1 SSRPIGNIIDK
12 TLQADWNII
21 KAKPVDG
28 SEICKPGEIYDV
40 VLCSPTDNCSGW
52 CGRRCASMGSS
63 VSDETCEPFTNPSD
77 SPNLRC
83 DCCCKP
89 PPSPYSSPSPSP
101 SPDSS
106 PSPSPYSSPS
116 PSPSPDSSP
125 SPSPY
130 SSPPSPSPPT
140 LSCPWKFKIQLPGM
154 PEPCEY
160 TLSSTLSS
168 SSTTAFATSLLYVT

>member
-1 SSRPIGNIIDK
+1 K

-21 KAKPVDG
+21 KTMSVTGA
-28 SEICKPGEIYDV
+28 EICKPGDIYGV
-40 VLCSPTDNCSGW
+40 VACSPTHTCACCTGW
-52 CGRRCASMGSS
+52 CGSRCASMGSS
-63 VSDETCEPFTNPSD
+63 VSDQTCEPIINPSG

-89 PPSPYSSPSPSP
+89 PPSSSPSPSP

-106 PSPSPYSSPS
+106 PSPSP
-116 PSPSPDSSP
+116 DSSA

-140 LSCPWKFKIQLPGM
+140 LSCPRKFKIQLPGM
-154 PEPCEY
+154 PEPCTY
-160 TLSSTLSS
+160 ILSSTSSS
-168 SSTTAFATSLLYVT
+168 SSTTAYATSLLYVT